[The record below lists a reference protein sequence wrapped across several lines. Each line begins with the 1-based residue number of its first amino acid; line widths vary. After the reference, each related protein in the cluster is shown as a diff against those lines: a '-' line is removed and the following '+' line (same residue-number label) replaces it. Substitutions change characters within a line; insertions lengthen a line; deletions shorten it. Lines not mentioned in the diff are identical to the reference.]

1 MRKKKKK
8 KNRMSLLQ
16 LCVQSLSLND
26 AKRKKKLSLE
36 KRKLNQLNHQLFL
49 EIIRKQTKMQSAKLI
64 EIFVYRKKKK
74 KLTSVAT
81 QVCIVFST
89 EEVTMKAPKI
99 IQFSIIFKSVAF
111 ETTYLLNLS

>member
-1 MRKKKKK
+1 M
-8 KNRMSLLQ
+8 
-16 LCVQSLSLND
+16 
-26 AKRKKKLSLE
+26 LSLE
-36 KRKLNQLNHQLFL
+36 KKETNQLNHQLFL

-64 EIFVYRKKKK
+64 EIYVYRKKKIYI
-74 KLTSVAT
+74 LTSVAT

-111 ETTYLLNLS
+111 ETTYLLNLSWQM

>member
-1 MRKKKKK
+1 MPKEK
-8 KNRMSLLQ
+8 KN
-16 LCVQSLSLND
+16 
-26 AKRKKKLSLE
+26 AFPGKKE
-36 KRKLNQLNHQLFL
+36 TNQLNHQLFL

-64 EIFVYRKKKK
+64 EIYVYRKKKIYI
-74 KLTSVAT
+74 LTSVAT